1 MGWPS
6 PDTPEWREFVD
17 SFLDELVVG
26 AESAG
31 EWGIVGA
38 FHVACDLLGSDL
50 SSQRYVELVDRALS
64 FLREAGAPSAALPP
78 FALERWR
85 AFYGDSATW

>member
-6 PDTPEWREFVD
+6 PGTPGWPVFVD

-26 AESAG
+26 AEPAG

-38 FHVACDLLGSDL
+38 FHVARDLLGSDL
-50 SSQRYVELVDRALS
+50 SSQRYVDLVDRALS
-64 FLREAGAPSAALPP
+64 FLREAGVPSAALPP
-78 FALERWR
+78 FVLARWLAL
-85 AFYGDSATW
+85 YGDGAIR